1 MEKYLER
8 AHVLI
13 EALPYIQRLFGKTI
27 VIKYGGAAMMHD
39 ELTQKIM
46 EDVTLLKFVGMNP
59 ILVHGGGPD
68 INHML
73 ASLDIKPNFVDGLRV
88 TDDATME
95 VVQMVLTGK
104 INKEIVAKLN
114 GMGAS
119 AIGLCGIDGNIIK
132 AVKAPPKN
140 GVDLGNVGQ
149 ITSINTTLL
158 NTLAHD
164 QYIPVI
170 APVGTGDHGESYN
183 INADTVAGEIA
194 AAVGAQKIVFI
205 TDVDGIYT
213 DFDDKSTLVFR
224 MALSEA
230 VELANEGTMSS
241 GMIPKINA
249 CVTALSAGGRKA
261 HIINGTVPHSLVL
274 EIFTDSGVGTL
285 IVRHQDDSMDPD
297 FVEAPVSNFASK
309 LDQSIQTIG
318 RSE

>member
-1 MEKYLER
+1 MEQNKMEQYLNR
-8 AHVLI
+8 AHMLI

-27 VIKYGGAAMMHD
+27 VIKYGGAAMTNED
-39 ELTQKIM
+39 LTQKIL

-68 INHML
+68 INSML
-73 ASLDIKPNFVDGLRV
+73 GALDIKPKFVDGLRV

-149 ITSINTTLL
+149 IVSINTDLL
-158 NTLAHD
+158 NTLCHD

-170 APVGTGDHGESYN
+170 APVGTGGHGESYN
-183 INADTVAGEIA
+183 INADTVAGAIA
-194 AAVGAQKIVFI
+194 TALQAEKLMFL
-205 TDVDGIYT
+205 TDTDGIRTQEDDPESLLYVASKT
-213 DFDDKSTLVFR
+213 DILNMID
-224 MALSEA
+224 
-230 VELANEGTMSS
+230 EGKITG
-241 GMIPKINA
+241 GMLPKVQS
-249 CVTALSAGGRKA
+249 CLTAIEKGVKRT
-261 HIINGTVPHSLVL
+261 HILNGTIPHPIIL
-274 EIFTDSGVGTL
+274 EIFTDSGIGTM
-285 IVRHQDDSMDPD
+285 V
-297 FVEAPVSNFASK
+297 
-309 LDQSIQTIG
+309 TG
-318 RSE
+318 